1 MVKKILEVN
10 IGSEFDYGPEVAVVE
25 ITPTLEARIYQLAV
39 AVKVLGVYK
48 IAEFDSAPDF
58 FLRDYDCEEEDGSI
72 AYRNPNDE
80 DEKNICRVECVTLNV
95 TSYDYYW
102 SGLVKHT
109 NIRWETEP
117 ISLSSVKALKENNND
132 TQTTTA

>member
-1 MVKKILEVN
+1 MIQKILEVN
-10 IGSEFDYGPEVAVVE
+10 IGSEFDLGPEIAVVE
-25 ITPTLEARIYQLAV
+25 ITPTLEARIHQLMA

-48 IAEFDSAPDF
+48 ISEFDNTPEF
-58 FLRDYDCEEEDGSI
+58 FLRDYDAEGEGGST

-80 DEKNICRVECVTLNV
+80 DEKNVCRVECVTLNV

-109 NIRWETEP
+109 NIRWETET
-117 ISLSSVKALKENNND
+117 ISLKSVEALKENDND
-132 TQTTTA
+132 T